1 MWFDKYVK
9 KGGSMPTTSI
19 CGYSTHVDFDPMGE
33 LTEAQVDA
41 SWDWYVAEVNNAL
54 PDFAEWSPATSSIIV
69 PVDKVHELDKFF
81 DEYSWDDLLND
92 VFEKYVKNCDDI
104 IGEAD

>member
-9 KGGSMPTTSI
+9 KGGSMPTTSF
-19 CGYSTHVDFDPMGE
+19 CGYSSRVDFDPMGE

-69 PVDKVHELDKFF
+69 PIDKVHELDVFF
-81 DEYSWDDLLND
+81 EGYSWDDLLND
-92 VFEKYVKNCDDI
+92 VFEKYVKNCDAI
-104 IGEAD
+104 IGETD